1 MGCQWQAIRLLVI
14 TNRRIKMITGSLQQ
28 KNGYYYA
35 VLYLKVDGKRKCKWI
50 PTKLPVNGT
59 SNRKA
64 QKAFDEIRIEYERE
78 QKEIQR
84 KEAELAELTKN
95 THPDALLPFTDYIE
109 KWLNSARPSL
119 ATTTYQSYSNMI
131 KARILPY
138 FQPLGLELREVTP
151 QHIEDFYQTIL
162 DDNCTTNTV
171 IHYHSILRKAMQV
184 AVKKDIILKNPVD
197 KVQRPKKNVFHGNF
211 YTEEEMMTLFDAV
224 SGDPLELCVKI
235 AAYYGLRRSEV
246 LGLRWDAIDLE
257 RKTISINHKVIE
269 AEVDGKFIPVGED
282 VLKTKSSFR
291 TLPLIPAVEKLLLE
305 EKEKQE
311 MFRRLFKKSYCRDY
325 LDYICVDQT
334 GNLLRP
340 NYVTEHFAWLVQK
353 YDLKKIRFHDLRHTC
368 ASLLLSNG
376 ISMKRIQIWLGH
388 STFATTADIYA
399 HLDFTAQEESA
410 NAMSGMFIRATAEQS
425 A

>member
-1 MGCQWQAIRLLVI
+1 
-14 TNRRIKMITGSLQQ
+14 MITGSLQQ

-59 SNRKA
+59 SNRKT

-78 QKEIQR
+78 QEEIQR
-84 KEAELAELTKN
+84 KEAELAKLTKN

-138 FQPLGLELREVTP
+138 FKPLDLKLQEVTP

-197 KVQRPKKNVFHGNF
+197 KVQRPKKNVYHGNF
-211 YTEEEMMTLFDAV
+211 YTEDEMLTLFDAV

-257 RKTISINHKVIE
+257 RKTISIKHKVIE
-269 AEVDGKFIPVGED
+269 AEVDGKFRPVGED

-334 GNLLRP
+334 GKLLRP
-340 NYVTEHFAWLVQK
+340 NYVTEHFTWLIQK

-376 ISMKRIQIWLGH
+376 ISMKQIQIWLGH

-410 NAMSGMFIRATAEQS
+410 NAMSGMFIRTPEGQPA
-425 A
+425 

>member
-1 MGCQWQAIRLLVI
+1 
-14 TNRRIKMITGSLQQ
+14 MITGSLQQ

-78 QKEIQR
+78 QEEIQR

-138 FQPLGLELREVTP
+138 FKPLGLRLQEVTP
-151 QHIEDFYQTIL
+151 QQIEDFYQTIL

-211 YTEEEMMTLFDAV
+211 YSEDEMMTLFDAV
-224 SGDPLELCVKI
+224 CGDPLELCVKI

-246 LGLRWDAIDLE
+246 LGLRWDAIDME
-257 RKTISINHKVIE
+257 RKTISISHKVIE

-334 GNLLRP
+334 GKLLRP
-340 NYVTEHFAWLVQK
+340 NYVTEHFAWLIQK

-376 ISMKRIQIWLGH
+376 ISMKQIQIWLGH

-410 NAMSGMFIRATAEQS
+410 NAMSGMFIRATTEQP

>member
-1 MGCQWQAIRLLVI
+1 
-14 TNRRIKMITGSLQQ
+14 MITGSLQQ

-78 QKEIQR
+78 QEEIQR
-84 KEAELAELTKN
+84 KEAELAKLTKN

-138 FQPLGLELREVTP
+138 FKPLDLKLQEVTP

-197 KVQRPKKNVFHGNF
+197 KVQRPKKNVYHGNF
-211 YTEEEMMTLFDAV
+211 YTEDEMLTLFDAV

-246 LGLRWDAIDLE
+246 LGLRRDAIDLE
-257 RKTISINHKVIE
+257 RKTISIKHKVIE
-269 AEVDGKFIPVGED
+269 AEVDGKFRPVGED

-334 GNLLRP
+334 GKLLRP
-340 NYVTEHFAWLVQK
+340 NYVTEHFTWLIQK

-376 ISMKRIQIWLGH
+376 ISMKQIQIWLGH

-410 NAMSGMFIRATAEQS
+410 NAMSGMFIRTPEGQPA
-425 A
+425 

>member
-1 MGCQWQAIRLLVI
+1 
-14 TNRRIKMITGSLQQ
+14 MITGSLQQ

-35 VLYLKVDGKRKCKWI
+35 VLYIKVDGKRKCKWI

-78 QKEIQR
+78 QEERQR

-138 FQPLGLELREVTP
+138 FKPLDLKLQEVTP

-211 YTEEEMMTLFDAV
+211 YSEDEMMTLFDAV

-246 LGLRWDAIDLE
+246 LGLRWDAIDME
-257 RKTISINHKVIE
+257 RKTISISHKVIE

-291 TLPLIPAVEKLLLE
+291 TCRSSQQWRSSCWRK
-305 EKEKQE
+305 
-311 MFRRLFKKSYCRDY
+311 RRSRKCSADSSKS
-325 LDYICVDQT
+325 
-334 GNLLRP
+334 P
-340 NYVTEHFAWLVQK
+340 
-353 YDLKKIRFHDLRHTC
+353 
-368 ASLLLSNG
+368 
-376 ISMKRIQIWLGH
+376 
-388 STFATTADIYA
+388 
-399 HLDFTAQEESA
+399 
-410 NAMSGMFIRATAEQS
+410 TAETTSTTS
-425 A
+425 ASTRPASSCVPTM

>member
-1 MGCQWQAIRLLVI
+1 
-14 TNRRIKMITGSLQQ
+14 MITGSLQQ

-78 QKEIQR
+78 QEEIQR

-197 KVQRPKKNVFHGNF
+197 KVQRPKKNVYHGNF

-246 LGLRWDAIDLE
+246 LGLRWDAIDME
-257 RKTISINHKVIE
+257 RKTISISHKVIE

-334 GNLLRP
+334 GKLLRP
-340 NYVTEHFAWLVQK
+340 NYVTEHFAWLIQK
-353 YDLKKIRFHDLRHTC
+353 YDQKKIRFHDLRHTC

-376 ISMKRIQIWLGH
+376 ISMKQIQIWLGH

-410 NAMSGMFIRATAEQS
+410 NAMSGMFIRATAEQP

>member
-1 MGCQWQAIRLLVI
+1 
-14 TNRRIKMITGSLQQ
+14 MITGSLQQ

-78 QKEIQR
+78 QEERQR
-84 KEAELAELTKN
+84 MEEELAELTKN
-95 THPDALLPFTDYIE
+95 THPDAFLPFTDYIE

-138 FQPLGLELREVTP
+138 FKPLGLQLQEIMP

-184 AVKKDIILKNPVD
+184 AVKKDVIQKNPVD
-197 KVQRPKKNVFHGNF
+197 KVQRPKKNIFRGNF
-211 YTEEEMMTLFDAV
+211 YSEGEMMTLFDAL

-269 AEVDGKFIPVGED
+269 AEVDGKFVPVGED

-334 GNLLRP
+334 GKLLRP
-340 NYVTEHFAWLVQK
+340 NYVTEHFAWIIQK
-353 YDLKKIRFHDLRHTC
+353 YDLKKVRFHDLRHTC

-376 ISMKRIQIWLGH
+376 ISMKQIQIWLGH

-399 HLDFTAQEESA
+399 HLDFAAQEESA
-410 NAMSGMFIRATAEQS
+410 NAMSGMFVRTTAEQP

>member
-1 MGCQWQAIRLLVI
+1 
-14 TNRRIKMITGSLQQ
+14 MITGSLQQ

-35 VLYLKVDGKRKCKWI
+35 VLYIKVDGKRKCKWI

-78 QKEIQR
+78 QEERQR
-84 KEAELAELTKN
+84 KEAELAELTKY

-138 FQPLGLELREVTP
+138 FKPLGLQLQEVTP

-184 AVKKDIILKNPVD
+184 AVKKDILLKNPVD
-197 KVQRPKKNVFHGNF
+197 KVQRPKKNVYHGNF
-211 YTEEEMMTLFDAV
+211 YTEEEMLTLFDAV

-235 AAYYGLRRSEV
+235 TAYYGLRRSEV

-257 RKTISINHKVIE
+257 RKTISIKHKVIE
-269 AEVDGKFIPVGED
+269 AEVDGKFRPVGED

-376 ISMKRIQIWLGH
+376 ISMKQIQIWLGH

-410 NAMSGMFIRATAEQS
+410 NAMSGMFIRATAEQP

>member
-1 MGCQWQAIRLLVI
+1 
-14 TNRRIKMITGSLQQ
+14 MITGSLQQ

-35 VLYLKVDGKRKCKWI
+35 VLYIKVDGKRKCKWI

-78 QKEIQR
+78 QEERQR

-109 KWLNSARPSL
+109 KWLNGARPSL

-138 FQPLGLELREVTP
+138 FKPLGLQLQEVTP

-197 KVQRPKKNVFHGNF
+197 KVQRPKKNVYHGNF
-211 YTEEEMMTLFDAV
+211 YTEEEMLTLFDAV

-257 RKTISINHKVIE
+257 RKTISIKHKVIE
-269 AEVDGKFIPVGED
+269 AEVDGKFRPVGED

-311 MFRRLFKKSYCRDY
+311 MFRRLFKKSYSRDY

-376 ISMKRIQIWLGH
+376 ISMKQIQIWLGH

-410 NAMSGMFIRATAEQS
+410 NAMSGMFIRTPEEQP

>member
-1 MGCQWQAIRLLVI
+1 
-14 TNRRIKMITGSLQQ
+14 MITGSLQQ

-35 VLYLKVDGKRKCKWI
+35 VLYIKVDGKRKCKWI

-64 QKAFDEIRIEYERE
+64 QKAFDDIRIEYERE
-78 QKEIQR
+78 QEEIQR

-109 KWLNSARPSL
+109 KWLHSARPSL

-138 FQPLGLELREVTP
+138 FKPLGLQLQEVTP

-162 DDNCTTNTV
+162 DDSCTTNTV

-197 KVQRPKKNVFHGNF
+197 KVQRPKKNVYHGNF

-246 LGLRWDAIDLE
+246 LGLRWDAIDME
-257 RKTISINHKVIE
+257 RKTISISHKVIE

-334 GNLLRP
+334 GKLLRP
-340 NYVTEHFAWLVQK
+340 NYVTEHFAWLIQK
-353 YDLKKIRFHDLRHTC
+353 YNLKKIRFHDLRHTC

-376 ISMKRIQIWLGH
+376 ISMKQIQIWLGH

-410 NAMSGMFIRATAEQS
+410 NAMSGMFIRATAEQP

>member
-1 MGCQWQAIRLLVI
+1 
-14 TNRRIKMITGSLQQ
+14 MITGSLQQ

-64 QKAFDEIRIEYERE
+64 QKAFDDIRIEYERE
-78 QKEIQR
+78 QEEIQR

-197 KVQRPKKNVFHGNF
+197 KVQRPKKNVYHGNF
-211 YTEEEMMTLFDAV
+211 YTEEEMLTLFDAV

-257 RKTISINHKVIE
+257 RKTISIKHKVIE
-269 AEVDGKFIPVGED
+269 AEVDGKFRPVGED

-376 ISMKRIQIWLGH
+376 ISMKQIQIWLGH

-410 NAMSGMFIRATAEQS
+410 NAMSGMFIRATAEQP

>member
-1 MGCQWQAIRLLVI
+1 
-14 TNRRIKMITGSLQQ
+14 MITGSLQQ

-78 QKEIQR
+78 QEKIQR
-84 KEAELAELTKN
+84 KEAELAKLTKN

-138 FQPLGLELREVTP
+138 FKPLDLKLQEVTP

-197 KVQRPKKNVFHGNF
+197 KVQRPKKNVYHGNF
-211 YTEEEMMTLFDAV
+211 YTEDEMLTLFDAV

-257 RKTISINHKVIE
+257 RKTISIKHKVIE
-269 AEVDGKFIPVGED
+269 AEVDGKFRPVGED

-334 GNLLRP
+334 GKLLRP
-340 NYVTEHFAWLVQK
+340 NYVTEHFTWLIQK

-376 ISMKRIQIWLGH
+376 ISMKQIQIWLGH

-410 NAMSGMFIRATAEQS
+410 NAMSGMFIRTPEGQPA
-425 A
+425 

>member
-1 MGCQWQAIRLLVI
+1 
-14 TNRRIKMITGSLQQ
+14 MITGSLQQ

-35 VLYLKVDGKRKCKWI
+35 VLYIKVDGKRKCKWI

-78 QKEIQR
+78 QEERQR

-109 KWLNSARPSL
+109 KWLYSARPSL

-138 FQPLGLELREVTP
+138 FKPLGLQLQEVTP

-197 KVQRPKKNVFHGNF
+197 KVQRPKKNVYHGNF
-211 YTEEEMMTLFDAV
+211 YTEEEMLTLFDAV

-257 RKTISINHKVIE
+257 RKTICIKHKVIE
-269 AEVDGKFIPVGED
+269 AEVDGKFRPVGED

-376 ISMKRIQIWLGH
+376 ISMKQIQIWLGH

-410 NAMSGMFIRATAEQS
+410 NAMSGMFIRATAEQP